1 MSLSGLSLSSNVGAV
16 SMPGSSLSS
25 AVSGSKLSSKVG
37 AEFGSSLSSAS
48 GLSLLLSSSLLEF
61 GDHKG
66 DCGGGEGDVPQPIK
80 GCMVVLIILHVYN
93 FFTL

>member
-1 MSLSGLSLSSNVGAV
+1 MSLSELSLSSYVGAV

-48 GLSLLLSSSLLEF
+48 GLSLSSSLLEF

-66 DCGGGEGDVPQPIK
+66 DCGGGEGDIPQPIK
-80 GCMVVLIILHVYN
+80 GCMVVN
-93 FFTL
+93 